1 MEHTSLVPVVTALT
15 VALVGSI
22 VLYNMDFVHHT
33 AVRNDG
39 ILKISREALAR
50 AGAIATPTPPDP

>member
-33 AVRNDG
+33 GVRNDG